1 MASKDSKKAT
11 KALGRAKAEAEEAAA
26 PRTPLGGPVWKILSV
41 GTTLLATKVASDAAQ
56 KGWKLATGRNVPV
69 KGDYERERTRDVVL
83 FTALSSMA
91 VATAR
96 VAVERGAASYYR
108 RSTGHLPKALE
119 DDKVSPED
127 VRAHRKLERRK
138 ARAAYRLQKAINRAG
153 TR

>member
-1 MASKDSKKAT
+1 MGSKDTKKAVS
-11 KALGRAKAEAEEAAA
+11 RAKAKAEDAAA
-26 PRTPLGGPVWKILSV
+26 PRTPLGGPVWKVLSI
-41 GTTLLATKVASDAAQ
+41 GSTILATKIATDAAQ

-69 KGDYERERTRDVVL
+69 KGDFERERTRDVLL

-119 DDKVSPED
+119 DDKASPTD
-127 VRAHRKLERRK
+127 KKAARKLAKGKAKAQHATRK
-138 ARAAYRLQKAINRAG
+138 AIDKATGGR
-153 TR
+153 